1 MERGL
6 AATLPGGYR
15 PAVGRNRSLSW
26 PEGEERKELK
36 FVKEALDLMGVMRG
50 ALRRERRLKE
60 RYRDHL
66 RSLYGVWE
74 GNREVDSS
82 RPYRD
87 TVHFSDIAL
96 EGATRLSP
104 KSLVIPAKG
113 PYQVS
118 SCM

>member
-6 AATLPGGYR
+6 AATLPGGSR
-15 PAVGRNRSLSW
+15 PLVGRSRSLSW

-36 FVKEALDLMGVMRG
+36 FVREALDLMGVMRG

-82 RPYRD
+82 RPYRH
-87 TVHFSDIAL
+87 TVHSSDIAL
-96 EGATRLSP
+96 EGATNFSP
-104 KSLVIPAKG
+104 FARVLPAKG
-113 PYQVS
+113 PYHVS
-118 SCM
+118 SS